1 MQVLLLCFL
10 NRSSSLTQDFVAP
23 IKQSVSMNLVMKGSR
38 SVKKGFIK
46 HKKEKMTFIVN
57 FSLVSSNLVIEYL
70 FVTVEECHC
79 VRSC

>member
-10 NRSSSLTQDFVAP
+10 NHSSSLTQDFVAP
-23 IKQSVSMNLVMKGSR
+23 KQSVSMNLVMKGSR

-46 HKKEKMTFIVN
+46 HKKEKMTFIVT
-57 FSLVSSNLVIEYL
+57 FSVVSSNLVIEYL